1 MTLNKMLISENCPID
16 QLSADLDEL
25 GEHWQAIGQWSQPSP
40 ERALQFMVTEAGES
54 LDALLRLDGSFTRN
68 NPAEAGWEKVDE
80 EVADTIIMGLRYF
93 AARGLSVEQA
103 IRDKTERMHT
113 KKEFAASQG

>member
-1 MTLNKMLISENCPID
+1 MTHHRLVTPID
-16 QLSADLDEL
+16 ILAAEL
-25 GEHWQAIGQWSQPSP
+25 HALGDYWQSIGQWGQPSP
-40 ERALQFMVTEAGES
+40 ERALQFMVTEAAES

-68 NPAEAGWEKVDE
+68 NPAEAGWQKVDE

-113 KKEFAASQG
+113 KKEFAASQGG